1 MLIGLMSDSHDNFLG
16 VRNALDVFSDLDI
29 KLVLHAGDMVGSG
42 NCYAFEGYDMDIKLV
57 YGNNDGDREGL
68 MREFQRVG
76 GEYLGDFGE
85 IEADGRKIA
94 MLHGTEDSLVRA
106 VVASELYDIVVR
118 GHNHCAEATRHGKT
132 LLINPGEIWGL
143 FTGLSSVAVLDTSNI
158 NVEIVELGR
167 CKSFK
172 EHLGEWRKERASSH

>member
-16 VRNALDVFSDLDI
+16 IKKALDLFSDRGVR
-29 KLVLHAGDMVGSG
+29 LVLHAGDMVGSG
-42 NCYAFEGYDMDIKLV
+42 NCYAFEGCGMDVKLV

-68 MREFQRVG
+68 MREFQAVG

-94 MLHGTEDSLVRA
+94 ILHGTEDSLVRA
-106 VVASELYDIVVR
+106 VVASGLYDVVVR
-118 GHNHCAEATRHGKT
+118 GHNHRAEATQQGKT

-143 FTGLSSVAVLDTSNI
+143 FTGQSSVAILDTANI
-158 NVEIVELGR
+158 NVEIIQLGR

-172 EHLGEWRKERASSH
+172 EYLGEWRKERSSNR